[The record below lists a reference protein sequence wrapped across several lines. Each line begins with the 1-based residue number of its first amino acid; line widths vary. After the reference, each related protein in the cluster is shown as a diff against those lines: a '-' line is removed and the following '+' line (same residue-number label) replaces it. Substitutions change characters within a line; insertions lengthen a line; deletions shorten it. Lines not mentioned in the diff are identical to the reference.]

1 VQSRAEMSSSRCW
14 VRRRRCA
21 NSVWSSGEGSSSR
34 RNKAQISAVSG
45 VVSAGEA
52 ASGSRRRSGMSGGA
66 SGSGLGTRRGRADD
80 AIADR
85 SAATLAGKGGWG
97 FERRRGFLCAPQLLS
112 HSVWHVPTR
121 LRPLPTTG
129 DLFLFRVSSSG
140 RFGLCRFLNL
150 RYHFGVWI
158 WVGGTRAGS
167 CWCLVPSIRCTRLA
181 HAFIVS
187 TSVVLRATIFYHVK
201 VQRITSFRKINK
213 SAIQV

>member
-1 VQSRAEMSSSRCW
+1 VVQSRAEMSSRRCW

-34 RNKAQISAVSG
+34 RSKAQISAVSG

-66 SGSGLGTRRGRADD
+66 SGSGLGTRRRRADD

-85 SAATLAGKGGWG
+85 PAATLAGKGGWG
-97 FERRRGFLCAPQLLS
+97 FERRRGFLSAPQLLS

-150 RYHFGVWI
+150 RYHFGVCG

-167 CWCLVPSIRCTRLA
+167 LVLSIRCTRLA

-187 TSVVLRATIFYHVK
+187 ISVVLRATIFYHVK